1 MINDTFYDIAIIGG
15 GISSCVFSSFH
26 LKNGYQGRIAII
38 ENGRNLGGRSSTRNS
53 ISNSGWQLNHGSPN
67 LNICN
72 TNDNQLL
79 KAFIQDLL
87 DSKIIQSDPSD
98 LIELY
103 EDPKDQKKII
113 CDFHTCKN
121 YTSTSSMSDLSRN
134 IINHNNLKNQVDF
147 FFQTLIVKLKYENNC
162 WILTSK
168 NGYKFKAKF
177 LVCSSNLI
185 LHKRCLDILKI
196 NQIPLREAIPINND
210 KKIDTILNLL
220 NKQEYVQRLTFLIYT
235 KSNYSYKDNYKNR
248 FRYFLLN
255 NLLEEKFK
263 FERIIFQKQINNQI
277 GIVLHTRNKKFI
289 TEYFQC
295 NNKKKFKNILLD
307 KFNQI
312 YDENSHINKLLDYQD
327 ISTMIWRASQP
338 AGLGIPENLQVCDK
352 YHIAFCGDWF
362 DLEGFGRIEGAI
374 LSALKLSYKIN
385 SLY

>member
-1 MINDTFYDIAIIGG
+1 MFNNTFYDIAIIGG
-15 GISSCVFSSFH
+15 GISSCVFSSLH
-26 LKNGYQGRIAII
+26 LKNGYKGRIAII

-53 ISNSGWQLNHGSPN
+53 VSNSGWQLNHGSPN
-67 LNICN
+67 FNICN
-72 TNDNQLL
+72 SNNNQLL
-79 KAFIQDLL
+79 KTFIQELL

-103 EDPKDQKKII
+103 EDPRDQKKII
-113 CDFHTCKN
+113 CDFHSCKN
-121 YTSTSSMSDLSRN
+121 YTSSSSMTDLSRN

-147 FFQTLIVKLKYENNC
+147 FFQTLIVKLNYENNC
-162 WILTSK
+162 WILTSQ

-185 LHKRCLDILKI
+185 LHKRSLDILKI

-235 KSNYSYKDNYKNR
+235 KSNYCYKDNYKNR

-263 FERIIFQKQINNQI
+263 FERIIFQKQINNTI
-277 GIVLHTRNKKFI
+277 GIVLHTRNKEFI

-295 NNKKKFKNILLD
+295 NNKKKFKSILLD

-312 YDENSHINKLLDYQD
+312 FDKNSYINKLIDYQD
-327 ISTMIWRASQP
+327 ISIMIWRASQP
-338 AGLGIPENLQVCDK
+338 SGLGIPENLQVCDK
-352 YHIAFCGDWF
+352 YNIAFCGDWF

-374 LSALKLSYKIN
+374 LSALKLSYKIS

>member
-67 LNICN
+67 FNICN
-72 TNDNQLL
+72 SNNNQLL
-79 KAFIQDLL
+79 KAFIQELL

-103 EDPKDQKKII
+103 EDPRDQKKII
-113 CDFHTCKN
+113 SDFHSCKN
-121 YTSTSSMSDLSRN
+121 YTSSFSMTDLSRN

-185 LHKRCLDILKI
+185 LHKRSLDILKI

-210 KKIDTILNLL
+210 KKIDKILNLL

-235 KSNYSYKDNYKNR
+235 KPNYSYKDNYKNR

-277 GIVLHTRNKKFI
+277 GSVLHTRNKKFI
-289 TEYFQC
+289 TEYFQS

-312 YDENSHINKLLDYQD
+312 FDENTYINKLTDYKD

-338 AGLGIPENLQVCDK
+338 SGLGIPENLQVCDK
-352 YHIAFCGDWF
+352 YNIAFCGDWF

-374 LSALKLSYKIN
+374 LSALKLSYKIS

>member
-15 GISSCVFSSFH
+15 GISSCVFSTFH
-26 LKNGYQGRIAII
+26 LKNGFKGRIAII

-67 LNICN
+67 FNICN
-72 TNDNQLL
+72 SNNNQLL
-79 KAFIQDLL
+79 KTFIQELL

-103 EDPKDQKKII
+103 ADPRDQKKII
-113 CDFHTCKN
+113 SDFHSCKN
-121 YTSTSSMSDLSRN
+121 YTSSSSMTDLSRN

-147 FFQTLIVKLKYENNC
+147 FFQTLIFKLKYENNY
-162 WILTSK
+162 WILISK
-168 NGYKFKAKF
+168 NGYEFKAKF

-185 LHKRCLDILKI
+185 LHKRSLDILKI

-235 KSNYSYKDNYKNR
+235 NSNYCYKDNYNNR

-255 NLLEEKFK
+255 NPLEEKFK
-263 FERIIFQKQINNQI
+263 FERIIFQKQTNNKL
-277 GIVLHTRNKKFI
+277 GIVIHTRNKKFI
-289 TEYFQC
+289 NEYFQS

-312 YDENSHINKLLDYQD
+312 FNKNSYINKLIDYQD
-327 ISTMIWRASQP
+327 ISIMIWRASQP
-338 AGLGIPENLQVCDK
+338 SGLGIPENLQVCDK
-352 YHIAFCGDWF
+352 YNIAFCGDWF

-374 LSALKLSYKIN
+374 LSALKLSFKIS

>member
-67 LNICN
+67 FNICN
-72 TNDNQLL
+72 SNNNQLL
-79 KAFIQDLL
+79 KTFIQELL

-103 EDPKDQKKII
+103 EDSRDHKKLI
-113 CDFHTCKN
+113 CNFHSGKN
-121 YTSTSSMSDLSRN
+121 YTSSSSISDLSNN
-134 IINHNNLKNQVDF
+134 ILNQNNLKNQVDF
-147 FFQTLIVKLKYENNC
+147 FFQTLIVKLKYKNNC

-185 LHKRCLDILKI
+185 LHKRSLDILKI

-235 KSNYSYKDNYKNR
+235 KSNYCYKDNYKNR

-263 FERIIFQKQINNQI
+263 FERIIFQKQINNKI
-277 GIVLHTRNKKFI
+277 GIVLHTRNKEFI

-312 YDENSHINKLLDYQD
+312 FDENSYINKLIDYQD
-327 ISTMIWRASQP
+327 ISIMIWRASQP
-338 AGLGIPENLQVCDK
+338 SGLGIPENLQVCDK
-352 YHIAFCGDWF
+352 YNIAFCGDWF

-374 LSALKLSYKIN
+374 LSALKLSYKIS

>member
-67 LNICN
+67 FNICN
-72 TNDNQLL
+72 SNNNELL
-79 KAFIQDLL
+79 KTFIQELL

-103 EDPKDQKKII
+103 EDPRDQKKII
-113 CDFHTCKN
+113 CDFHNCEN
-121 YTSTSSMSDLSRN
+121 YTSISSMSDLSKN
-134 IINHNNLKNQVDF
+134 ILIHNNLKNQVDF
-147 FFQTLIVKLKYENNC
+147 FFQTLIVKLKYENNY

-168 NGYKFKAKF
+168 NGYKFKTKF

-185 LHKRCLDILKI
+185 LHKRSLDILKI

-235 KSNYSYKDNYKNR
+235 KSNYCYKDNYKNR

-263 FERIIFQKQINNQI
+263 FERIIFQKQINNKI

-289 TEYFQC
+289 AEYFQSK
-295 NNKKKFKNILLD
+295 NKKKFKNILLD
-307 KFNQI
+307 NFNQI
-312 YDENSHINKLLDYQD
+312 FNNNSYINKLIDYQD
-327 ISTMIWRASQP
+327 ISIMKWRASQP
-338 AGLGIPENLQVCDK
+338 SGLGIPENLQVCDK
-352 YHIAFCGDWF
+352 YNIAFCGDWF

-374 LSALKLSYKIN
+374 LSALKLSYKIS
-385 SLY
+385 SLD

>member
-67 LNICN
+67 FNICN
-72 TNDNQLL
+72 SNNNQLL
-79 KAFIQDLL
+79 KAFIQELL

-103 EDPKDQKKII
+103 EDPRDQKKII
-113 CDFHTCKN
+113 SDFHSCKN
-121 YTSTSSMSDLSRN
+121 YTSSSSMTDLSRN

-147 FFQTLIVKLKYENNC
+147 FFQTLIVKLKYENNY

-185 LHKRCLDILKI
+185 LHKRSLDILKI

-235 KSNYSYKDNYKNR
+235 KSNYCYKDNYKNR

-312 YDENSHINKLLDYQD
+312 FDENSYINKLIDYQD
-327 ISTMIWRASQP
+327 ISIMIWRASQP
-338 AGLGIPENLQVCDK
+338 SGLGIPENLQVCDK
-352 YHIAFCGDWF
+352 YNIAFCGDWF
-362 DLEGFGRIEGAI
+362 DLEGFGRIEGAM
-374 LSALKLSYKIN
+374 LSALKLSYKIS